1 MLEITKKILTNILVA
16 LYQPFGFA
24 VLIAILFMF
33 VYMFAKEHGWK
44 KLLQRWINCFKTDIG
59 FRRTLVL
66 AFYTALILFRTLL
79 NRNIWVQPLG
89 NVMGIWGLY
98 DQNGELTTEVIENFV
113 LFVPFMTLLL
123 WGFREQIIGEEVKLF
138 VTIWKSGAIVL
149 CVSMIIEFLQ
159 LLLHLGTFQL
169 SDIFYNTLG
178 GLTGGLLYWC
188 CYKLLKRKD
197 K

>member
-1 MLEITKKILTNILVA
+1 MLDITKKILTNILVA

-44 KLLQRWINCFKTDIG
+44 KLLQRWLNCFKTDIG

-149 CVSMIIEFLQ
+149 CVSLIIEFLQ

-169 SDIFYNTLG
+169 SDIFYNTFG